1 MKLVVLPIGYH
12 DGYDRKLSNSGRALI
27 HGQPASVV
35 GRVAM
40 NMTMVDVTDIGADLD
55 DEVVLIG
62 RQGNGEIRA
71 EELAEKIGT
80 IPYEVLARINPLIP
94 RVLR

>member
-1 MKLVVLPIGYH
+1 MI
-12 DGYDRKLSNSGRALI
+12 
-27 HGQPASVV
+27 

-40 NMTMVDVTDIGADLD
+40 NMTMLDVTDAGAQED

-62 RQGNGEIRA
+62 RQGNLEIRV

-80 IPYEVLARINPLIP
+80 IAYEVVSRINPLIP
-94 RVLR
+94 RLKL